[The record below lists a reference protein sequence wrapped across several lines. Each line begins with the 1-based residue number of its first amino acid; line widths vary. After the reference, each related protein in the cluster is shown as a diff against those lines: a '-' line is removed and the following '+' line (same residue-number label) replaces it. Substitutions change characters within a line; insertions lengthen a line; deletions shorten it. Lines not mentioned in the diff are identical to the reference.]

1 MIVGGFGLSVRRLT
15 RAALL
20 LMLGLSPAACDTM
33 SSVGNTFFG
42 GTSGTPGHINGFLG
56 ATVADEPRAALA
68 ARDVLAR
75 GGTAA
80 DAAVALGFMLA
91 VTYPS
96 RAGLGGGGACIAYDP
111 AEDSVAGG
119 VPEAVLYVAPAPSAG
134 GGDRPAA
141 VPMVARGLFAL
152 HARYGKLPFESLLT
166 PAEQAARFGVDASRA
181 FVRDLAVVSGPLFA
195 DLSAAREFS
204 RNGVPLTEGQTM
216 TQPELGS
223 TIAQLRTLGVGDL
236 YEGQLARRF
245 VQASAAAGG
254 PVTINDLRKSL
265 PHVVPPLTTTYGR
278 DQISV
283 PPPPV
288 PGGAALIAA
297 LGAPGGAPGGA
308 TPAASGGPLP
318 ASTTFATLDRY
329 GDVVV
334 CAESMNNLFGTG
346 RIAPTTGMLLA
357 ASPASV
363 PSPLLSVAVAW
374 NQHLHGFRAA
384 VGGSGQEAAA
394 TAAASALAAVLRGAA
409 ATPETIVA
417 AVPDPGRANVIACG
431 RYLPDNDRSC
441 AAATDPRG
449 AGLIAGSN

>member
-1 MIVGGFGLSVRRLT
+1 MTVGGFGRSVRRLT

-20 LMLGLSPAACDTM
+20 LTLGLSPAACDTM

-42 GTSGTPGHINGFLG
+42 GSSGQPGHISGFLG

-111 AEDSVAGG
+111 AEDSVANG
-119 VPEAVLYVAPAPSAG
+119 VPEAVLFVAPAPASG

-195 DLSAAREFS
+195 DAIARREFS
-204 RNGVPLTEGQTM
+204 RDGVPLTEGQTM

-254 PVTINDLRKSL
+254 PVSLADLRASL
-265 PHVVPPLTTTYGR
+265 PRAVAPVTTNYGR
-278 DQISV
+278 DQVSV

-288 PGGAALIAA
+288 PGGAALLAA
-297 LGAPGGAPGGA
+297 LGAPGAA
-308 TPAASGGPLP
+308 SPAASGGALP

-346 RIAPTTGMLLA
+346 RIAPTTGILLA

-363 PSPLLSVAVAW
+363 PSPLLPVAVAW
-374 NQHLHGFRAA
+374 NQHLHAFRAA

-394 TAAASALAAVLRGAA
+394 TAAASALAALLRGE
-409 ATPETIVA
+409 ATTPATIAA
-417 AVPDPGRANVIACG
+417 AVPEPGRANVIACG

-449 AGLIAGSN
+449 AGLVAGSN